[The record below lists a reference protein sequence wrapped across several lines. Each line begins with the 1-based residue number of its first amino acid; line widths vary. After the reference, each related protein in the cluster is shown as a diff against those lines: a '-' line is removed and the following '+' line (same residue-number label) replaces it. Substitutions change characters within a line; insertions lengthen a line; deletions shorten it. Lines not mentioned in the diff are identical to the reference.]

1 MKNLVF
7 LVFITFF
14 GSCVANRKYNDL
26 LNSRNSLDK
35 NYRDSLYALKNS
47 RSAYNAEV
55 NKNKKLNTE
64 YDRTNSE
71 LNLFKAK
78 YDQIE
83 RMNKELN
90 SLYEKMLANSTTIT
104 NKASQE
110 AKELAESQNRL
121 KSQLDERESQIR
133 KLEAEMLSRERSV
146 AELDQRLKERE
157 ANLEQMSGSKTKLES
172 TLAEREK
179 RVNELEKMLNDQ
191 KERANALKNN
201 LTNALK
207 SFSASDLTVEE
218 REGKVYVSLSQK
230 LLFATGS
237 KSIDNQGKLAISK
250 LAEVLKKNKE
260 TLITVEGHT
269 DSDGDETANWTLSV
283 GRATTIVNEMIKSG
297 VAPDQLIASGRGEH
311 YPVSDNGTTEGKA
324 KNRRSEIIITPD
336 LSKLY
341 QLINT
346 N

>member
-1 MKNLVF
+1 L
-7 LVFITFF
+7 
-14 GSCVANRKYNDL
+14 
-26 LNSRNSLDK
+26 
-35 NYRDSLYALKNS
+35 
-47 RSAYNAEV
+47 
-55 NKNKKLNTE
+55 
-64 YDRTNSE
+64 
-71 LNLFKAK
+71 
-78 YDQIE
+78 
-83 RMNKELN
+83 
-90 SLYEKMLANSTTIT
+90 
-104 NKASQE
+104 
-110 AKELAESQNRL
+110 
-121 KSQLDERESQIR
+121 
-133 KLEAEMLSRERSV
+133 

-269 DSDGDETANWTLSV
+269 DSDGDDLANWNLSV
-283 GRATTIVNEMIKSG
+283 GRATTIVGEMIKSG
-297 VAPDQLIASGRGEH
+297 VEPDQLIASGRGEH
-311 YPVSDNGTTEGKA
+311 HPVSDNGSPEGKA

>member
-1 MKNLVF
+1 MRNLVF

-35 NYRDSLYALKNS
+35 SYRDSLYVLKNS
-47 RSAYNAEV
+47 RVALSNEAS
-55 NKNKKLNTE
+55 KNQKLSSE
-64 YDRTNSE
+64 YDKVNSE

-90 SLYEKMLANSTTIT
+90 AMYEKMLSNSTTIT

-110 AKELAESQNRL
+110 ARDLAESQNRL

-237 KSIDNQGKLAISK
+237 KAIDNQGKLAISK

-269 DSDGDETANWTLSV
+269 DSDGDELANWNLSV
-283 GRATTIVNEMIKSG
+283 GRATTIVGEMVKSG
-297 VAPDQLIASGRGEH
+297 VDPEQLIASGRGEH
-311 YPVSDNGTTEGKA
+311 RPVSSNATPDGKA